1 MDTTIAFAG
10 GGLDRADHIRGD
22 ADKLGSLMN
31 WRARLL
37 RLEGIDPVIS
47 PGHAISHVQT
57 GTDLVLVKNVLLLC
71 CEAPKIGVTLPGGP
85 NILHI
90 DGHG

>member
-37 RLEGIDPVIS
+37 RRT
-47 PGHAISHVQT
+47 AIST
-57 GTDLVLVKNVLLLC
+57 PSTSS
-71 CEAPKIGVTLPGGP
+71 ASTA
-85 NILHI
+85 
-90 DGHG
+90 